1 MWWTL
6 GNVSEK
12 KKKEASRNATHAP
25 QSYGD
30 TVTRDF
36 VQINSYSKLE
46 GRLLTQHKIN
56 SVLNKKCVY
65 TIAYIISVFIIYN
78 QTNVLIIITTFLP
91 L

>member
-6 GNVSEK
+6 CNVSEK
-12 KKKEASRNATHAP
+12 KGPSRNTTHTP
-25 QSYGD
+25 QSFGE
-30 TVTRDF
+30 TLTRDF

-46 GRLLTQHKIN
+46 GQLLTQHKIN

-65 TIAYIISVFIIYN
+65 TIAYIISVYIIYS